1 MSTALSEYRNFE
13 FSGEKYSIGDSV
25 YLPPDTHT
33 FPVVVSDSPAA
44 KSSCVPL
51 DSTPDET
58 TYPELYRK
66 TKSIK
71 GSNEGVPQPF
81 QIGEQSIPTAIH
93 SNTSKDIIV

>member
-1 MSTALSEYRNFE
+1 MSKSLSEYSNFE

-33 FPVVVSDSPAA
+33 FPTMVLDSPVA
-44 KSSCVPL
+44 KCALL

-58 TYPELYRK
+58 TYPEVYRK

-71 GSNEGVPQPF
+71 GSNEGVPKPF
-81 QIGEQSIPTAIH
+81 QIGKRYDWYILL
-93 SNTSKDIIV
+93 NVC